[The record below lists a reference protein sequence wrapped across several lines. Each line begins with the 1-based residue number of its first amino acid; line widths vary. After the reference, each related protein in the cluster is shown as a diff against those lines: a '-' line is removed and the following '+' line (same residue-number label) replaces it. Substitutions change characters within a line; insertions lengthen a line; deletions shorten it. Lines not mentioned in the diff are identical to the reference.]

1 MARSVTRLGLPS
13 RLNTNP
19 NTVPSEE
26 FVPGPTIPP
35 AALAAAPTPASASPT
50 VPQSLYVNGETGQV
64 STPYGLIAVHFTA
77 TNQNGAVSLTPS
89 SISKNVIFT
98 LPYSNTE
105 GNATITGKA
114 TYTYGI
120 QNGKIQPALPCC
132 SIFSKYPRVE

>member
-19 NTVPSEE
+19 NTTVSQE
-26 FVPGPTIPP
+26 FIPGPTIPA
-35 AALAAAPTPASASPT
+35 AALSSPEAGQPSTPN

-89 SISKNVIFT
+89 S
-98 LPYSNTE
+98 
-105 GNATITGKA
+105 
-114 TYTYGI
+114 
-120 QNGKIQPALPCC
+120 
-132 SIFSKYPRVE
+132 